1 MKDRSFK
8 MVAMM
13 ALIFALSCLAVAY
26 AAFSTTLR
34 VSGIITANA
43 TSDSWDVRFENL
55 DTPVLS
61 GLAEVET
68 EPVLTATQVSS
79 FNVNFY
85 APGDTVKYTWNA
97 YNHGALDAELTAMS
111 LGELTCTPATGS
123 SATEEEANNLCDNL
137 NLDINITK
145 NGEFQDIGSV
155 IKSKN
160 SSGSENYQ
168 VYSLLVTWRDDS
180 TVTLSGDVTVSI
192 GESTFV
198 YTQK

>member
-34 VSGIITANA
+34 VSGTITANA

-111 LGELTCTPATGS
+111 LGELTCTPAAGS
-123 SATEEEANNLCDNL
+123 SATQEEANNLCNNL

-160 SSGSENYQ
+160 SSDSENYQ

>member
-8 MVAMM
+8 MIAMM

-34 VSGIITANA
+34 VSGTITANA

-61 GLAEVET
+61 GLAELET
-68 EPVLTATQVSS
+68 EPVLTATQISS

-85 APGDTVKYTWNA
+85 APGDTVRYTWNA
-97 YNHGALDAELTAMS
+97 YNHGALDAALTAMS

-123 SATEEEANNLCDNL
+123 SATQEEANNLCNNL

-145 NGEFQDIGSV
+145 DGESQDIGSV
-155 IKSKN
+155 IKSKD
-160 SSGSENYQ
+160 SSDNYQ

-180 TVTLSGDVTVSI
+180 TVTLSGDVTVSV